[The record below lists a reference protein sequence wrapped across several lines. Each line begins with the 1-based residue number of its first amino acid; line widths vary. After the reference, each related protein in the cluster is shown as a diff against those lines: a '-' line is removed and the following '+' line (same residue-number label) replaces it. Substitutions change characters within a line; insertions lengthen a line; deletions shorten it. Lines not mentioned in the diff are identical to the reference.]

1 MPYEYERTQDFGLK
15 SFDNHILMQQL
26 FPIKFSWSLPSH
38 VTRPLIK
45 LACFFREICSK
56 ILKVLDI
63 AIVKADITMTLYEL
77 EKIFPPSFFTVMVH
91 LVMHLTAKAK
101 IGGQCTIVGCIPLR
115 GKTCVILLINYGLHV
130 CVRITIANH

>member
-26 FPIKFSWSLPSH
+26 FPIKFSRSLPSH

-56 ILKVLDI
+56 TLKVSDITTVEVDI
-63 AIVKADITMTLYEL
+63 AVALCEL
-77 EKIFPPSFFTVMVH
+77 ENIFPPSFFTVMVH

-115 GKTCVILLINYGLHV
+115 GKTCVTLLINYGFHV
-130 CVRITIANH
+130 CIRITIANH

>member
-26 FPIKFSWSLPSH
+26 FPIKFSRSLPSH

-56 ILKVLDI
+56 ILMVLDI
-63 AIVKADITMTLYEL
+63 AIVEADITMTLYEL
-77 EKIFPPSFFTVMVH
+77 KKIFPPSFFTVMVH

-130 CVRITIANH
+130 

>member
-38 VTRPLIK
+38 VTRPSIK
-45 LACFFREICSK
+45 LACFFKEICSK
-56 ILKVLDI
+56 TLMGSDIMTSEADI
-63 AIVKADITMTLYEL
+63 AMTLCDL

-91 LVMHLTAKAK
+91 LVIHLAAEAK
-101 IGGQCTIVGCIPLR
+101 IGGPVH
-115 GKTCVILLINYGLHV
+115 YH
-130 CVRITIANH
+130 